1 MFKKILILLI
11 FVTVGIVGYI
21 IFVSRKN
28 GVFKLP
34 VVEKKTAVSPTL
46 PVIDDKKYSDEA
58 GFSFSYKDDLKITKI
73 ETKDQAVYSSL
84 EITSKDRSGKISI
97 LVTDS
102 QLTKIDDYFKKEKTV
117 KKLKLA
123 DLDARQVDKDGKLM
137 TVALDQGALFV
148 ITAEYQNAKAFWLT
162 VSNKVLASFA
172 FTSPQKDESVSQDSG
187 GSSEPA
193 VIDEG
198 EEEIN

>member
-117 KKLKLA
+117 KRLKLA
-123 DLDARQVDKDGKLM
+123 DLDAKQVDKDGKLM